1 MKTKTI
7 VVSALM
13 IFLLLSGAC
22 GKKEETKV
30 YSTPGGKVEV
40 TKKQGGDVHEM
51 TVKTGEGT
59 TTMKMGADTIPK
71 DLGVPVYPGVE
82 AETGQSWSMTGMDK
96 EKKNDFSATVLFSK
110 DPIDKV
116 SAFYKEKLKGDDP
129 KIYEMAMPEG
139 KMVNIIIDKQGST
152 TQIVLTENKE
162 KKGTQIQITRSQKD
176 EE

>member
-1 MKTKTI
+1 MKKI
-7 VVSALM
+7 VLSAIM
-13 IFLLLSGAC
+13 MSLLLCVAC
-22 GKKEETKV
+22 GREESKKV

-40 TKKQGGDVHEM
+40 TKKQGGDAHEM
-51 TVKTGEGT
+51 TVKTEEGT
-59 TTMKMGADTIPK
+59 TTMRTGDDAIPK

-82 AETGQSWSMTGMDK
+82 SEQGQSWSMTGTDK

-139 KMVNIIIDKQGST
+139 KMVNIIIDKEGST
-152 TQIVLTENKE
+152 TQVVLTENKD
-162 KKGTQIQITRSQKD
+162 KKGTQIQITRSKEAED
-176 EE
+176 